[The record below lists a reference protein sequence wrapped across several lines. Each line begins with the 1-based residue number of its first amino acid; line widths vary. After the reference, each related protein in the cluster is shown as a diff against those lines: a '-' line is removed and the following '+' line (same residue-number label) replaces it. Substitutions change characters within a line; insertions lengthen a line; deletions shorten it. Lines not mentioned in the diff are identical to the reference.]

1 MSNDNSSIRLADFA
15 HRIDLAVRWGDVDM
29 FGHVNNAKYFTY
41 VESARIEYL
50 ESLGAVDGA
59 RSNVGGSVILAS
71 IGADFIAQVRYPSKL
86 VVGTRITRIGR
97 SSLGLLNGVFLG
109 EQLVL
114 AARGTLVW
122 FDYASQ
128 KTSPVPE
135 HVRAAIMSREIV
147 APDL

>member
-1 MSNDNSSIRLADFA
+1 MSTDNKSIKFDDFA

-41 VESARIEYL
+41 VESGRIDYL
-50 ESLGAVDGA
+50 ETLGAADGTRRDA
-59 RSNVGGSVILAS
+59 GGSVILAS
-71 IGADFIAQVRYPSKL
+71 IGADFIAQVRYPAKL
-86 VVGTRITRIGR
+86 VIGTRITKIGR
-97 SSLGLLNGVFLG
+97 SSMGLLNGVFLG

-128 KTSPVPE
+128 KAAPVPD
-135 HVRAAIMSREIV
+135 HVRAAIIARERI
-147 APDL
+147 APEQ

>member
-1 MSNDNSSIRLADFA
+1 MSQDNKSIRLADFA

-41 VESARIEYL
+41 VESGRIDYL
-50 ESLGAVDGA
+50 ETLGTDDGA
-59 RSNVGGSVILAS
+59 RRAAGGVILAS
-71 IGADFIAQVRYPSKL
+71 IGADFIAQVRYPATL

-128 KTSPVPE
+128 KAAAVPDL
-135 HVRAAIMSREIV
+135 VRAAIIAREVI
-147 APDL
+147 APDA

>member
-1 MSNDNSSIRLADFA
+1 MSTDNKTIRLADFA
-15 HRIDLAVRWGDVDM
+15 HRIDLGVRWGDVDM

-59 RSNVGGSVILAS
+59 RSDAGGSVILAS
-71 IGADFIAQVRYPSKL
+71 IGADFIAQVRYPAQL
-86 VVGTRITRIGR
+86 VVGTRITKIGR
-97 SSLGLLNGVFLG
+97 SSMGLLNGVFLG

-122 FDYASQ
+122 FDYANQ
-128 KTSPVPE
+128 KAAPVPD
-135 HVRAAIMSREIV
+135 HVRAAIIAREVI
-147 APDL
+147 APEL